1 MGPKT
6 PARGRGSRIAREGSE
21 DVVPVD
27 REVAYDEEVEEEP
40 VIETPK
46 TTRKNK
52 QRRQPS
58 RGRVDVR
65 AGTVSDTEEILTEEP
80 PTVKKPGRGRAGKNE
95 EVEPRLPKK
104 TPARGRPRK
113 NSRAAHPK
121 AIEHNDQGLS
131 DDDEEEEE
139 EDEEGAAQ
147 STLFNA
153 KPTTKKKSAKGKEP
167 AAEPDLYS
175 IPESGVAGPSNAL
188 NQDVVLP
195 TTEVDKVQQQQQ
207 QRLVKVKA
215 AKVQQADSA
224 ASQPMNQPAN
234 RYTNRSANQ
243 PMNQSANHHPRR
255 SISWIVWVLPFF
267 LLAALFSGVLYL
279 AYLQFE
285 EINST
290 TNTRVKT
297 VEQQLEKV
305 MNPEIPTPDP
315 RRVDWFSF
323 GLGALPIV
331 NLCTPSYRIPPPD
344 PPKKTWPWSN
354 PVPVIDSDETRLKR
368 VQAGRIFSPLNASQA
383 LLHWDE
389 PSPR

>member
-1 MGPKT
+1 MATKT
-6 PARGRGSRIAREGSE
+6 PARGRGTHIAREDSE

-27 REVAYDEEVEEEP
+27 REAAYVEEVEEEP
-40 VIETPK
+40 VTETPK

-52 QRRQPS
+52 KGRQPS

-65 AGTVSDTEEILTEEP
+65 AGIVSDTEEIVIEES
-80 PTVKKPGRGRAGKNE
+80 PTVKKPGRGRARKNE
-95 EVEPRLPKK
+95 EVEPRLPTR

-113 NSRAAHPK
+113 NSRPAHPK
-121 AIEHNDQGLS
+121 AIEDNDQDLP
-131 DDDEEEEE
+131 DDEEEA
-139 EDEEGAAQ
+139 EGATQ

-153 KPTTKKKSAKGKEP
+153 KPMTKKKSAKDKEP
-167 AAEPDLYS
+167 LAEPELYS
-175 IPESGVAGPSNAL
+175 IPESGAAGPSNAS
-188 NQDVVLP
+188 NQDVVLT
-195 TTEVDKVQQQQQ
+195 TTEVDVVQQQQQ
-207 QRLVKVKA
+207 QRLVKVKI

-224 ASQPMNQPAN
+224 ASQPMNQ
-234 RYTNRSANQ
+234 SANQ
-243 PMNQSANHHPRR
+243 PANQSTNPSANQPINQPANQHLRR
-255 SISWIVWVLPFF
+255 SLSWVVWALPFF
-267 LLAALFSGVLYL
+267 LLAALFGGVLYL
-279 AYLQFE
+279 AYIQFE

-297 VEQQLEKV
+297 VEHQLGKV
-305 MNPEIPTPDP
+305 MNLEIPTPDP